1 MQRQFL
7 RTGVVLGSFK
17 LDVATI
23 MSQQGKYIDVATI
36 MSQQGK
42 HIDVATIMA

>member
-7 RTGVVLGSFK
+7 RTGVTLGTFK

-23 MSQQGKYIDVATI
+23 MAQQGKVL
-36 MSQQGK
+36 GL
-42 HIDVATIMA
+42 HWVL